1 MGLVSLT
8 FRTNMSLVEA
18 KPLQMALVVAAWQG
32 LENVDRVTEWP
43 PGEKVNSIVSP
54 AAAVMVSGV
63 KTSPFLPTATWWMF
77 DAEAAAAALVA
88 VVVEDDPAGLPYCAS
103 VLHSMEL
110 RKSREN
116 GDGDMVDDG
125 GCPLCDL
132 DGRRREGFPDVTE
145 AVKMIEVAQ

>member
-18 KPLQMALVVAAWQG
+18 KPLQMTSVVAAWQG

-43 PGEKVNSIVSP
+43 PGAKVNSIMSP
-54 AAAVMVSGV
+54 AAAVRVSGV

-88 VVVEDDPAGLPYCAS
+88 VLVEDDDEAGEPYCAS
-103 VLHSMEL
+103 VLHSIEL
-110 RKSREN
+110 RKRREN
-116 GDGDMVDDG
+116 DDGDMVDVRCAIVMG
-125 GCPLCDL
+125 
-132 DGRRREGFPDVTE
+132 E
-145 AVKMIEVAQ
+145 AEKDFLM